1 MLPVELAMIRNTAKL
16 DKHRETLWLGAVW
29 DRSNNVFGRTLVH
42 LFAVR
47 SVVQVSGRK
56 HNDF

>member
-1 MLPVELAMIRNTAKL
+1 MLPGELAMVRNKAKA

-29 DRSNNVFGRTLVH
+29 DRNNNVFGRTLVH
-42 LFAVR
+42 LFAIR

-56 HNDF
+56 HKDF